1 MKRRSKYS
9 TPRIDMRIILK
20 KDVLDIGVKGDIK
33 DVSAGFARN
42 HLIPNG
48 LAYIAKEVSV
58 ERLMK
63 EKDEKKDKTLRDHEN
78 IDNKIGLL
86 NEKTISIKV
95 KTDKGGHLYKK
106 LHAKEIADAI
116 KINWNIKQAASR

>member
-1 MKRRSKYS
+1 MG
-9 TPRIDMRIILK
+9 I
-20 KDVLDIGVKGDIK
+20 
-33 DVSAGFARN
+33 
-42 HLIPNG
+42 
-48 LAYIAKEVSV
+48 
-58 ERLMK
+58 
-63 EKDEKKDKTLRDHEN
+63 

-116 KINWNIKQAASR
+116 KINWNIIIPSDCIEFDEEVRMVGEYYVKIQGYNKSSRMKTIVATTEK